1 MMEPYDLYVEL
12 LKRHDASK
20 QKHKKE
26 HSTVSQR
33 YRIAEALRK
42 TMCDLEN
49 NWDEDSTS
57 LNKDM

>member
-49 NWDEDSTS
+49 NWDED
-57 LNKDM
+57 